1 MPERPGEWLHRSGE
15 RILLPEGIEE
25 QDEQRLEVGDRQ
37 PADRPA
43 RRLPSW
49 TQRRGYSHVA
59 MRRAA
64 LGRGAVGGGSGVVV
78 TAVMDPVDGWG
89 SRVGPGEP
97 QLSYVGWCSRRSGAA
112 RSRSRPRPSRPGPA
126 RRGVVVIRTVG
137 LRRRPVLDLVVVGLV
152 GRVGQRMTGRDRPA

>member
-25 QDEQRLEVGDRQ
+25 QDEQRPEVGDRQ

-78 TAVMDPVDGWG
+78 TAVMDPVDGWAP
-89 SRVGPGEP
+89 RVGPGEP
-97 QLSYVGWCSRRSGAA
+97 QLSYVGWCSRGSGAGGA
-112 RSRSRPRPSRPGPA
+112 GPGLDPVVLVLHVVA
-126 RRGVVVIRTVG
+126 SSSSAQSACGVDQYQI
-137 LRRRPVLDLVVVGLV
+137 VVVGLV
-152 GRVGQRMTGRDRPA
+152 GRVGQPQWPAAIVSA